1 LAETEVLIIG
11 CGIAGATAALRLAR
25 NPRRQITVITR
36 ASDPHESNTQYAQG
50 GIIGRGLDDDP
61 EILLADILAA
71 GAGVSS
77 PHAARILAEE
87 GPPLLHE
94 ILEEAAGVNFDSD
107 ANGQPLWGNEAAHSR
122 RRILHVGDGTG
133 AAIMKGLIA
142 ALRRCSNITIES
154 NVTAVD
160 LITFPHHSRDPLD
173 NYRPV
178 ACHGAYMFNREQRT
192 VHRHLAAATVLA
204 TGGLGRIYRNTTNPP
219 GSRGDGLA
227 MAHRAGARIVNA
239 EYVQFHPTALAAPG
253 AEGLLISEA
262 VRGEGGI
269 LLTPDGRQFMADYS
283 PEWKDL
289 APRDVV
295 ARAIHHEMET
305 HDYSYV
311 LLDIASRMPADAIRH
326 RFPNIYAQCLKAGI
340 DITQEQIPVVP
351 AAHYFCGGVLVDEWG
366 RSSID
371 NLYAV
376 GEISCTGV
384 HGANRLA
391 STSLLE
397 GLVWGYRAARHVEET
412 LNQAPATNRC
422 PQPGRAGSP
431 AEQRDPHA
439 GSPRGVQDLGWRADR
454 AGVVERPGFA
464 GVPPWDESGL
474 FAEPDPAL
482 IQGDMQTIQNIM
494 WHYVGLVR
502 SGERLSRAI
511 RELRHLWNEIETFYR
526 TTKLADGLIGL
537 RNAIEVALLVAQAAQ
552 HNRQS
557 RGCHFRQDSVS
568 IEGDRLI

>member
-1 LAETEVLIIG
+1 LAEKQVLIIG

-25 NPRRQITVITR
+25 NPERRITIITR
-36 ASDPHESNTQYAQG
+36 APDPHESNTEYAQG
-50 GIIGRGLDDDP
+50 GIIGRSLDDSS
-61 EILLADILAA
+61 ELLLSDIVAA
-71 GAGVSS
+71 GAGASS

-94 ILEEAAGVNFDSD
+94 ILEETAGVVFDRD
-107 ANGQPLWGNEAAHSR
+107 PQGRPLWGQEAAHSR

-133 AAIMKGLIA
+133 HAIMAGLMT
-142 ALRRCSNITIES
+142 ALRRCPNIEIQPEA
-154 NVTAVD
+154 TAVD

-173 NYRPV
+173 SYRSV
-178 ACHGAYMFNREQRT
+178 ACHGSYVFDRTEKT
-192 VHRHLAAATVLA
+192 VHRYLADITVLA

-219 GSRGDGLA
+219 GARGDGLA
-227 MAHRAGARIVNA
+227 MAHRAGARIANA
-239 EYVQFHPTALAAPG
+239 EYVQFHPTALAVPG

-269 LLTPDGRQFMADYS
+269 LLTPEGKPFMEEYS

-295 ARAIHHEMET
+295 ARAIQHEMEA
-305 HDYSYV
+305 HNYSHV
-311 LLDIASRMPADAIRH
+311 LLDIATRMPAGAIQK
-326 RFPNIYAQCLKAGI
+326 RFPYIYGACLKVGV
-340 DITQEQIPVVP
+340 DITRESIPVVP

-366 RSSID
+366 LSNIE

-397 GLVWGYRAARHVEET
+397 GLVWGNRAAIHIERT
-412 LNQAPATNRC
+412 LKDAHRSKTATMD
-422 PQPGRAGSP
+422 GI
-431 AEQRDPHA
+431 
-439 GSPRGVQDLGWRADR
+439 
-454 AGVVERPGFA
+454 
-464 GVPPWDESGL
+464 PPWDESGL
-474 FAEPDPAL
+474 TADPDPAL

-526 TTKLADGLIGL
+526 TTKLSDGLIGL
-537 RNAIEVALLVAQAAQ
+537 RNAIEVALIVAQAAQ
-552 HNRQS
+552 HNRES

-568 IEGDRLI
+568 LEGDRLI